1 MLAFKRGC
9 DAGNTSARLFGST
22 LALHSIELW
31 AVRIVARLAIGIR
44 RKYESGDS
52 AQFGSG
58 ERKKKNVD
66 AENQIFDDTVACADD
81 TSSLLVCYDVVGK
94 RAKRLVSR
102 HKHLLS
108 RLNPSQVNR

>member
-1 MLAFKRGC
+1 MLAFNAVATQEIRVPVSLV
-9 DAGNTSARLFGST
+9 AHLLST
-22 LALHSIELW
+22 QSNSG
-31 AVRIVARLAIGIR
+31 RQSVARLAIGIR

-66 AENQIFDDTVACADD
+66 AENQIFDDAVACADD

-108 RLNPSQVNR
+108 SLHPSQVNC